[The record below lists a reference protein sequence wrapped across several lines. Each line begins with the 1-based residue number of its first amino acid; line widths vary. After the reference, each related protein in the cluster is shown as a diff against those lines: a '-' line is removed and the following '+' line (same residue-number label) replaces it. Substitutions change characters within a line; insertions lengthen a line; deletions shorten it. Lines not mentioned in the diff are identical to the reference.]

1 MACHFVDNCAGS
13 GINCNME
20 LMKVLLKPLQ
30 WIYCLYAFI
39 VFVSIMLLI
48 FPFAIIVNL
57 FGRIRGG
64 NMTIRLCMIWADLWF
79 FLIFIWHKKIFEA
92 PQDLPAGRHGKK
104 KSYIFVSNHISYL
117 DGPILVK
124 ALRQPFRPLGKV
136 EMSKVPI
143 FGFIYRNA
151 IVSVDRSSVSNRAES
166 VRILKS
172 IINKGISVMV
182 FPEGTFNMT
191 TKPLKD
197 FYEGAFRVAIETQTP
212 VKPILMLDAYR
223 RMPYETLLSLNPG
236 QNRILYLEEIPVAG
250 YTISDIGRLK
260 DKVYAIMEQKLI
272 EYNAAWRR
280 K

>member
-1 MACHFVDNCAGS
+1 
-13 GINCNME
+13 
-20 LMKVLLKPLQ
+20 MKALLKPLR
-30 WIYCLYAFI
+30 WIYCFYAFI
-39 VFVSIMLLI
+39 VFVAIMLLI
-48 FPFAIIVNL
+48 FPFALIANM

-64 NMTIRLCMIWADLWF
+64 NMTIRLCMIWADWWL
-79 FLIFIWHKKIFEA
+79 FLIFIWHKRIYEV
-92 PQDLPAGRHGKK
+92 PHDKK
-104 KSYIFVSNHISYL
+104 RSYIFVSNHISYL

-151 IVSVDRSSVSNRAES
+151 IVSVDRSSVANRAES

-172 IINKGISVMV
+172 IISKGISVMV

-212 VKPILMLDAYR
+212 VKPVLMLDAYR
-223 RMPYETLLSLNPG
+223 RMPYQSLFTLNAG
-236 QNRILYLEEIPVAG
+236 QSRILYLNEIPVEG
-250 YTISDIGRLK
+250 YTVDDIGKLK
-260 DKVYAIMEQKLI
+260 DKVYDIMEKKLI
-272 EYNAAWRR
+272 EYDAGWR
-280 K
+280 KE